1 MNFCYIL
8 LKTKII
14 SYTKKII
21 TLLVNHL
28 RKLIYKDR
36 KTEEAENPIERVGT
50 INSLWLNH

>member
-36 KTEEAENPIERVGT
+36 NWSYAENPTKE
-50 INSLWLNH
+50 